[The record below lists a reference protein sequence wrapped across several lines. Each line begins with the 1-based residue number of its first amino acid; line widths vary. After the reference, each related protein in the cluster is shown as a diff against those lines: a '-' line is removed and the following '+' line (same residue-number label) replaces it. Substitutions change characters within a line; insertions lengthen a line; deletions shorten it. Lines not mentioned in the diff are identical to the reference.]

1 MAPACDALVL
11 SVCYGFPISHE
22 SQWIAEPFLCI
33 SPWPNCPALVMSPTM
48 CRAKETL
55 CQGEATLTT
64 KNNTLSCTWMQEF
77 IQFMYLGLQL
87 IFFIL
92 FCWFFSWWITLPFP
106 RAHFQIPTNSP
117 KSKDIRCAMID
128 RSSQFGFKHFV
139 EWKEKL
145 ISCNYYCG
153 SPDDTCLY
161 PPTNV

>member
-33 SPWPNCPALVMSPTM
+33 SLWPNCPALVMSPTM

-87 IFFIL
+87 IFYFIL
-92 FCWFFSWWITLPFP
+92 LILFLMNNFAFSQSPFSNP
-106 RAHFQIPTNSP
+106 NQQS
-117 KSKDIRCAMID
+117 KKDIRCAMID

-139 EWKEKL
+139 EWKMNE
-145 ISCNYYCG
+145 
-153 SPDDTCLY
+153 
-161 PPTNV
+161 TNETKWKN